1 MISGMLAIIV
11 SEMLATIIA
20 RSVSNYSFQIC
31 WQLQIPEI
39 LAKNVSEMSNLHLF
53 SEKTGDKCL
62 QLYWSVMATNVT
74 NYDFQKC

>member
-31 WQLQIPEI
+31 WQLQTPEI
-39 LAKNVSEMSNLHLF
+39 LANIFSEMSKLYF
-53 SEKTGDKCL
+53 SKTGDKCL
-62 QLYWSVMATNVT
+62 QLYSSEMATNVN
-74 NYDFQKC
+74 NYDFQKY